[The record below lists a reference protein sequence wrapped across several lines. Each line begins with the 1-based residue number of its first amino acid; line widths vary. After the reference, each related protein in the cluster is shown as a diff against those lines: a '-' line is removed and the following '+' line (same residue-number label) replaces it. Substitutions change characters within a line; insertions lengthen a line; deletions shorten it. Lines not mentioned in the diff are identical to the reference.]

1 VIQYTVL
8 RRVPESM
15 MADDV
20 RADFQASHDII
31 EQMAEHSGVARR
43 ALPMLEQLYRR
54 IQQSHPKRQTSSSAT
69 PDAPTETSSNL
80 DPTLDSLLTCVA
92 PSTTLS
98 PSDPPS
104 RTNNFFDPS
113 QYTAAA
119 PATMDGLLGFEYP
132 VSNGPEPLADP
143 LIQTL

>member
-1 VIQYTVL
+1 
-8 RRVPESM
+8 

-54 IQQSHPKRQTSSSAT
+54 IQQSDPKRQATSTT
-69 PDAPTETSSNL
+69 PDAPTETSSTL
-80 DPTLDSLLTCVA
+80 DPTLDSLLTCVT
-92 PSTTLS
+92 PNTPLS
-98 PSDPPS
+98 PVHRSNPPS
-104 RTNNFFDPS
+104 RSNNFYDPM
-113 QYTAAA
+113 QYTSAA
-119 PATMDGLLGFEYP
+119 PTTMDGLLGFEYP

>member
-1 VIQYTVL
+1 MIQYTVL
-8 RRVPESM
+8 RRVPDSM

-54 IQQSHPKRQTSSSAT
+54 IQQSHPKRQTSSAT
-69 PDAPTETSSNL
+69 PDAPTEASSTL
-80 DPTLDSLLTCVA
+80 DPTLDSLLTCVDPCA
-92 PSTTLS
+92 SRS

-104 RTNNFFDPS
+104 RTNNFYDPT
-113 QYTAAA
+113 QYTSAA
-119 PATMDGLLGFEYP
+119 PVTMDGLLGFEYP

>member
-1 VIQYTVL
+1 
-8 RRVPESM
+8 

-54 IQQSHPKRQTSSSAT
+54 IQQSDPKRQATSTT
-69 PDAPTETSSNL
+69 PDAPTESSSTL
-80 DPTLDSLLTCVA
+80 DPTLDSLLTCV
-92 PSTTLS
+92 PPRTPLSLS
-98 PSDPPS
+98 PTNPPS
-104 RTNNFFDPS
+104 RSNNFFDPT
-113 QYTAAA
+113 QYMSAA

-132 VSNGPEPLADP
+132 VSSGPEPLADP